1 MVKEFFKRSWKYY
14 LVGIIAL
21 MLVDL
26 AQLIV
31 PRIMGLAIDKIEYF
45 TKLRNE
51 AMMMK
56 GIAIFAL
63 WIIALATGVF
73 LGRFVWRL
81 MIIGSARRFERYA
94 LRILFE
100 KLLYLDPAFFSK
112 YSRGELM
119 SRFTNDVRAVWR
131 MLGGGVVISTDATF
145 MGIMTIIMMGK
156 FISWKLTWIVI
167 IPLLFITMIVLLF
180 GKTIHKTFAQVQESF
195 SQLSG
200 FTEESISAVRII
212 KGFSVTEK
220 FEDIF
225 NGKAWTNLKARMKL
239 VLISGLFWP
248 LIAFIGRSSAFL
260 SLYFGGKMAIS
271 GGISIGEFVSFNTYL
286 AMLVWP
292 MTAIGWVVNIIQ
304 QGTASLKRIDE
315 ILKAQP
321 AVKEKDDAIEIQ
333 SIKEVRL
340 SNLNFC
346 YPDEN
351 RIILENINLDISE
364 GQFVG
369 IVGTVGSGKSTLAK
383 LILKL
388 FPVERGRIY
397 INGFDIND
405 IKGRSIRTKIAYV
418 PQDGFL
424 FSDTI
429 YRNVTLGESYTEEEV
444 KKALKLA
451 GILEEIEKLPQGIY
465 TKVGERGLTLSGGQ
479 RQRVMIARAL
489 IRKADL
495 YIFDDCLSAVD
506 PETEEEIINSLRTA
520 MKDKTL
526 VVITHRLK
534 VLQTADV
541 VYVLDK
547 GKIVEKGTHEDLMK
561 KRGLYYDMF
570 VRQTAAEMLS

>member
-14 LVGIIAL
+14 LIGIIAL
-21 MLVDL
+21 MAVDV

-31 PRIMGLAIDKIEYF
+31 PRIMGLAIDKVEYF
-45 TKLRNE
+45 TKIRDE
-51 AMMMK
+51 ATMMK
-56 GIAIFAL
+56 GITLFVL

-131 MLGGGVVISTDATF
+131 MLAGGVVISTDATF
-145 MGIMTIIMMGK
+145 MGIMTIVMMGK
-156 FISWKLTWIVI
+156 FVSWRLTWIVI
-167 IPLLFITMIVLLF
+167 IPLLFITVIVLLF

-212 KGFSVTEK
+212 KGFSAMGK
-220 FEDIF
+220 FEDMF
-225 NGKAWTNLKARMKL
+225 NDKAWTNLKARMKL
-239 VLISGLFWP
+239 VLISGIFWP
-248 LIAFIGRSSAFL
+248 LIAFIGRSSSFL
-260 SLYFGGKMAIS
+260 SLYFGGKMTIS
-271 GGISIGEFVSFNTYL
+271 GGISIGDFVSFNTYL
-286 AMLVWP
+286 GMLVWP

-304 QGTASLKRIDE
+304 QGTASLKRINE
-315 ILKAQP
+315 VLKAQP
-321 AVKEKDDAIEIQ
+321 MVKEKDDAVEIQ
-333 SIKEVRL
+333 SIKDVKI

-346 YPDEN
+346 YPDDD
-351 RIILENINLDISE
+351 RIVLEDINLDISE

-388 FPVERGRIY
+388 FPVERGRIH
-397 INGFDIND
+397 INGIDIND
-405 IKGRSIRTKIAYV
+405 IKGNSIRKKVAYV
-418 PQDGFL
+418 PQEGFL

-429 YRNVTLGESYTEEEV
+429 YRNVTLGESYSEEEV
-444 KKALKLA
+444 KNALKLA

-489 IRKADL
+489 VRKADL

-506 PETEEEIINSLRTA
+506 PETEEEIINSLRTT

-547 GKIVEKGTHEDLMK
+547 GKIVEKGIHEDLMEK
-561 KRGLYYDMF
+561 KGLYYDMF
-570 VRQTAAEMLS
+570 VRQTAAVE

>member
-14 LVGIIAL
+14 LIGVIAL
-21 MLVDL
+21 IFVDL

-31 PRIMGLAIDKIEYF
+31 PRIMGMAIDKIEYF
-45 TKLRNE
+45 TKLRDE
-51 AMMMK
+51 ATMMK
-56 GIAIFAL
+56 GITLFAL
-63 WIIALATGVF
+63 WIMALATGVF

-81 MIIGSARRFERYA
+81 MIIGSARRFEKYA
-94 LRILFE
+94 LRFIFD
-100 KLLYLDPAFFSK
+100 KLLHLDPAFFSK

-131 MLGGGVVISTDATF
+131 MLGAGVVISTDATF
-145 MGIMTIIMMGK
+145 MGIMTVVMMGE
-156 FISWKLTWIVI
+156 FVSWKLTWIVI
-167 IPLLFITMIVLLF
+167 VPLLFITVVVLFF
-180 GKTIHKTFAQVQESF
+180 GKAIHKTFAQVQESF

-212 KGFSVTEK
+212 KGFSAARK
-220 FEDIF
+220 FENMF
-225 NGKAWTNLKARMKL
+225 NKKAWINLKARMRL

-248 LIAFIGRSSAFL
+248 LVAFIGRSSSFL
-260 SLYFGGKMAIS
+260 SLYFGGKMAIF

-286 AMLVWP
+286 GMLVWP
-292 MTAIGWVVNIIQ
+292 MTAVGWVVNIVQ
-304 QGTASLKRIDE
+304 QGTASLKRIEE

-321 AVKEKDDAIEIQ
+321 AVKEKEDAIEIQ
-333 SIKEVRL
+333 NIRNVRL
-340 SNLNFC
+340 DNLNFC
-346 YPDEN
+346 YPDDE
-351 RIILENINLDISE
+351 RMVLEDVTLNISE

-397 INGFDIND
+397 INSIDIND
-405 IKGRSIRTKIAYV
+405 IKGRSIRVKAAYV
-418 PQDGFL
+418 PQEGFL

-429 YRNVTLGESYTEEEV
+429 YRNVTLGENYDEDEV

-451 GILEEIEKLPQGIY
+451 GILDEIESLPQGIY

-489 IRKADL
+489 VKKADL

-506 PETEEEIINSLRTA
+506 PETEEEIINSLRTT

-541 VYVLDK
+541 IYVLDR
-547 GKIVEKGTHEDLMK
+547 GKVVEKGTHQHLMDK
-561 KRGLYYDMF
+561 KGLYYDMYI
-570 VRQTAAEMLS
+570 RQTAAES